1 MKVFTATGAGKFAF
15 ADIAVPEVEDYEV
28 LVKNEGCVICN
39 STEWMI
45 VDRLFGTK
53 DYPVVLGHESFG
65 KVVKVGNKVRN
76 FQLGDRVICS
86 NAIPKGYDGKYYST
100 WGGFAEYGIAGD
112 YDALIED
119 GQSVEGE
126 YAYRKRYSA
135 NNKIDKNLPIEQA
148 CLVFPLAET
157 ASCILQVPELV
168 GKDVAV
174 FGTGMAGYTL
184 AMFAKLGGANSV
196 TIFGRRQ
203 ERADK
208 ALEFGVDYAK
218 ISAQAYEEDK
228 KYQVVFEATGNS
240 EVYAKGMPFLEENGV
255 LAVYAVSVTPY
266 RFNLNRMPN
275 NHTVRIVEPRVKSA
289 VEFVQGLMAEGKIP
303 VAKLLTHIWEFSQ
316 AEEAM
321 WKVKNG
327 EVIKGLVKIEEKGE
341 NA

>member
-1 MKVFTATGAGKFAF
+1 MKVFTTTAPGKFSF
-15 ADIAVPEVEDYEV
+15 ADIDIPEVEDYEV

-45 VDRLFGTK
+45 VDKLFGSK
-53 DYPVVLGHESFG
+53 DYPIVLGHESFG
-65 KVVKVGNKVRN
+65 KVVKVGNKVKN
-76 FQLGDRVICS
+76 FKLGDRVICS
-86 NAIPKGYDGKYYST
+86 NAIPKGYNGKYYST

-119 GQSVEGE
+119 GQSIDGE

-135 NNKIDKNLPIEQA
+135 NNKIDKDLPIEKA

-184 AMFAKLGGANSV
+184 AMFSKLGGAKSV

-203 ERADK
+203 ERVNK
-208 ALEFGVDYAK
+208 ALELGVDYAK
-218 ISAQAYEEDK
+218 VSSMAYEEKK
-228 KYQVVFEATGNS
+228 KYHVVFEATGNS
-240 EVYAKGMPFLEENGV
+240 EVYAKGLPFLEENGI

-266 RFNLNRMPN
+266 QFDLNNVPI
-275 NHTVRIVEPRVKSA
+275 NHTVRIVAPQVKSA
-289 VEFVQGLMAEGKIP
+289 VEFVQGLMADEKIP
-303 VAKLLTHIWEFSQ
+303 IDKLLTHVWDFSQ

-321 WKVKNG
+321 WKVRNG
-327 EVIKGLVKIEEKGE
+327 EVIKGLVKIG
-341 NA
+341 N

>member
-1 MKVFTATGAGKFAF
+1 MKVFTATAAGKFAF
-15 ADIAVPEVEDYEV
+15 ADIDIPEVEDYEV

-45 VDRLFGTK
+45 VDKLFGTK

-65 KVVKVGNKVRN
+65 KVVKVGNKVKN

-86 NAIPKGYDGKYYST
+86 NAIPKGYNGTYYST
-100 WGGFAEYGIAGD
+100 WGGFSEYGIAGD

-119 GQSVEGE
+119 GQSVDGE
-126 YAYRKRYSA
+126 FAYRKRYSA
-135 NNKIDKNLPIEQA
+135 NNKIDKDLPIEKA

-184 AMFAKLGGANSV
+184 AMFAKLGGAKSV

-208 ALEFGVDYAK
+208 ALELGVDFAK
-218 ISAQAYEEDK
+218 VSVQAYEEEK
-228 KYQVVFEATGNS
+228 KYAVVFEATGNS
-240 EVYAKGMPFLEENGV
+240 EVYAKGMPFLEENGI

-266 RFNLNRMPN
+266 QFDLNHMPT

-289 VEFVQGLMAEGKIP
+289 VDFVQGLMAQGKIP
-303 VAKLLTHIWEFSQ
+303 VKKLLTHVWDFSQ

-327 EVIKGLVKIEEKGE
+327 EVTKGLVRIEK
-341 NA
+341 

>member
-15 ADIAVPEVEDYEV
+15 ADIPVPEVEDYEV

-45 VDRLFGTK
+45 VDKLFGTK
-53 DYPVVLGHESFG
+53 AYPVVLGHESFG
-65 KVVKVGNKVRN
+65 KVVKIGNKVKN
-76 FQLGDRVICS
+76 FALGDRVICS
-86 NAIPKGYDGKYYST
+86 NAIPKGYNGTYYST

-112 YDALIED
+112 YEALIAD

-126 YAYRKRYSA
+126 YAYRKRYLA
-135 NNKIDKNLPIEQA
+135 NNKIDNTLPIEKA

-184 AMFAKLGGANSV
+184 AMFAKLGGAKSV

-203 ERADK
+203 ERANK

-218 ISAQAYEEDK
+218 ISSQAYEENK
-228 KYQVVFEATGNS
+228 KYEVVFEATGNS
-240 EVYAKGMPFLEENGV
+240 EAYAKGLPFLAENGI

-266 RFNLNRMPN
+266 GFDLNNVPSRY
-275 NHTVRIVEPRVKSA
+275 TVRIVEPRVKSA
-289 VEFVQGLMAEGKIP
+289 VDFVQGLMEQGKIP
-303 VAKLLTHIWEFSQ
+303 VEKLLTHVWDFSQ

-327 EVIKGLVKIEEKGE
+327 EVIKGLVKIEKGE
-341 NA
+341 DK